1 MVRNHEKSKTLW
13 SPRRTEPPLDQLSG
27 WLRGVTLI
35 QLTSQGSLVLQV
47 ILSSSSCA
55 ASPQLISARPHSLS
69 LSQQAQCGPLCLV
82 MVVQCAVCTLLTLLS
97 TSQTRSQSS
106 NLQRLIKAIASIAR
120 PSLEQVWSGKG
131 WCGVWCSQ
139 NSHAAGLQ
147 SRSQTRPWDSW
158 LAGPRRSNA
167 PSVSR
172 QKLFCTKT
180 TAAVAAMRSILE
192 WRGGWNIVSRAWER
206 KLRTSDSTL

>member
-1 MVRNHEKSKTLW
+1 MWTTL
-13 SPRRTEPPLDQLSG
+13 PG
-27 WLRGVTLI
+27 NG
-35 QLTSQGSLVLQV
+35 
-47 ILSSSSCA
+47 
-55 ASPQLISARPHSLS
+55 
-69 LSQQAQCGPLCLV
+69 
-82 MVVQCAVCTLLTLLS
+82 CAVCTVLTHASLNVADS
-97 TSQTRSQSS
+97 ISIIQSPTPDQGHS
-106 NLQRLIKAIASIAR
+106 IHIAR

>member
-1 MVRNHEKSKTLW
+1 M
-13 SPRRTEPPLDQLSG
+13 
-27 WLRGVTLI
+27 
-35 QLTSQGSLVLQV
+35 
-47 ILSSSSCA
+47 
-55 ASPQLISARPHSLS
+55 
-69 LSQQAQCGPLCLV
+69 CGPLCLV
-82 MVVQCAVCTLLTLLS
+82 MVVQCAPYS
-97 TSQTRSQSS
+97 RFSQRRRLDL
-106 NLQRLIKAIASIAR
+106 NHDLQRLIKAIASIAR
-120 PSLEQVWSGKG
+120 PSLEQVWSFKG

-158 LAGPRRSNA
+158 LTGRRRSNA

>member
-1 MVRNHEKSKTLW
+1 MFRCAEKYTAQSTHCALQCLVERNHPDSAH
-13 SPRRTEPPLDQLSG
+13 
-27 WLRGVTLI
+27 
-35 QLTSQGSLVLQV
+35 QGSLVLQV

-55 ASPQLISARPHSLS
+55 ASPPLIGARPHSLS
-69 LSQQAQCGPLCLV
+69 FSQQAQCGPLCLA
-82 MVVQCAVCTLLTLLS
+82 MVVQCALYS
-97 TSQTRSQSS
+97 RFSQRH
-106 NLQRLIKAIASIAR
+106 RLELNHDLHRMIKAIASIAR

-131 WCGVWCSQ
+131 WCVVWCSQ
-139 NSHAAGLQ
+139 NSHGAGLQ

-158 LAGPRRSNA
+158 LAGRRRSNA
-167 PSVSR
+167 PSSR

-180 TAAVAAMRSILE
+180 TAALAAMRSILE